1 MTINKVCSC
10 EVSCVIVC
18 VRLIDTH
25 RAVSGGQ
32 AVSQKSVVHKRYY
45 VNYRHEV
52 TGETPDRHTQTDT
65 DVYRLSDQ
73 LCIDVTD

>member
-1 MTINKVCSC
+1 MGVK
-10 EVSCVIVC
+10 
-18 VRLIDTH
+18 
-25 RAVSGGQ
+25 Q
-32 AVSQKSVVHKRYY
+32 SVVHKRHY